1 MLRQSL
7 DTNQEIILACYRGI
21 LDRDPDKVGYNSY
34 VDRLDQGLSL
44 EVILRRFI
52 GSKEFFNKFIRKI
65 GINLPGANDKF
76 PVDYISP
83 VSEAGKS
90 YHARRTS
97 GFFEKYMNGEKVL
110 DIGYKGYDNSQLR
123 TVVPHAIGV
132 DLDFPGY
139 DGVRLP
145 FEDATIDC
153 VFSSHCLEHIPSYQ
167 DAIRDWYRVARL
179 GGFIV
184 CIVPSRLL
192 YEKRRD
198 LPSKFNKDHKRF
210 YSPKSLLGEFEESLE
225 ENSYRIRHLEENDRG
240 YDYHIGPEK
249 HPKGCFEIV
258 LVVEKI
264 QKPVWSLS
272 GLAGA

>member
-7 DTNQEIILACYRGI
+7 DTNHEIIRACYRGI
-21 LDRDPDKVGYNSY
+21 LGRDPDKVGYNSY
-34 VDRLDQGLSL
+34 VERLDHGLSL
-44 EVILRRFI
+44 EIILRRFI

-179 GGFIV
+179 GGIHSMHSSIAIALRKATRFTLEIQQGSQKILLAKESSWGIRRIPRGKFV
-184 CIVPSRLL
+184 SNPPSGR
-192 YEKRRD
+192 K
-198 LPSKFNKDHKRF
+198 
-210 YSPKSLLGEFEESLE
+210 
-225 ENSYRIRHLEENDRG
+225 
-240 YDYHIGPEK
+240 
-249 HPKGCFEIV
+249 
-258 LVVEKI
+258 
-264 QKPVWSLS
+264 
-272 GLAGA
+272 